1 MQLLGDLGTSQKKKI
16 SRHRGMLW
24 NMEAK
29 NIFLLIQL
37 SKEVYLENYGGG
49 GGGRGASTSAN
60 TGTRT

>member
-1 MQLLGDLGTSQKKKI
+1 
-16 SRHRGMLW
+16 MLW